1 MKGKKMSDT
10 TEQERNNQ
18 QPSQQTSN
26 DKSND
31 FPFFQPVQV
40 QSDSWLKSV
49 MVWNAI
55 FNERGGVSQKE
66 RD

>member
-1 MKGKKMSDT
+1 MSDT
-10 TEQERNNQ
+10 TEQERNKQKPQ
-18 QPSQQTSN
+18 QPS
-26 DKSND
+26 DKETKPS
-31 FPFFQPVQV
+31 FSLFQPVQV
-40 QSDSWLKSV
+40 QSDSWVKSA

>member
-1 MKGKKMSDT
+1 MSDT
-10 TEQERNNQ
+10 TEQEEKNQ
-18 QPSQQTSN
+18 QPSPQTS
-26 DKSND
+26 DEEAND

-40 QSDSWLKSV
+40 QSETWLKSA

>member
-1 MKGKKMSDT
+1 MSDT
-10 TEQERNNQ
+10 TEQEEKNQ
-18 QPSQQTSN
+18 QPSPQTS
-26 DKSND
+26 DEEAND
-31 FPFFQPVQV
+31 FSFFQPVQV

-66 RD
+66 RE